1 MPAEIDTGGHRV
13 LHCDSHAD
21 CPTATIHVLTSAS
34 DERQT
39 DRAHL
44 SVRIDGK
51 SQKKIPKDRRRKSA
65 GNCIGKVVPLDCRR
79 ETSSSGRG
87 KTARIPRIGDE
98 EKTIPDERDFSEKSL
113 ALTQLSRRRRE
124 ERTRGEEEDRVLE
137 LREACR
143 AIEDVIKDER
153 FSVTWNSRE
162 DADAHGDE
170 IERAESRLR
179 NGTERSRLAIVDA
192 SGSSITGH
200 QSLRDRSWTRPRP
213 SSYGSEDHDADPID
227 RPGRRRITEESS
239 LLSSHRLHTRAKE
252 EAFEDDFKDVDEGFF
267 GKEHDDTWADGN
279 AQLDYSGPRDERPEN
294 ERGKRIVRNFED
306 RKRIRC
312 ACRDGSF
319 LQLVFLLLLV
329 VFGRHGLFDSSSV
342 FRVNTRPI
350 TNCLSVLGFGI
361 IGVVDARAF
370 DSIGDTGIRAERSA
384 NLSHITGSF
393 RKIQLYIRHRHL
405 QILPD
410 GTVNGSNDDTSDY
423 TIFQRISVSRGQL
436 RIQGIATCMYL
447 CMDACGLPY
456 GSMEF
461 TQDCIFNETME
472 TQNYNTYISARWST
486 KERTLYLGMD
496 NSGKPRTITITG
508 EDRKLGKM
516 FDYARVLTQV
526 ASPDRVVETLHRRML
541 AGAKHNVRHQHHSH
555 DHHRQIGSDVAQHAI
570 CPSSSIQ
577 KSVGDGRDSFRCRKR
592 KKRKKRKRRCRPD
605 EQPGPQCRLAEGSV
619 TDSTIDRY
627 VTDMSSE
634 IISTTPESK
643 RSCEGAASE
652 EACRRQALSVPAKK
666 RKSRIH
672 SKFGKNK
679 ASTSNMKKPNVTVAN
694 SQSKK
699 PNLTDGKKKMRK
711 RTSPSQTSRGSTVM
725 ASPSRKRHEAG
736 TTSLSRASSSLTAPV
751 REEHLA
757 STATSSSSPSPPVCL
772 PDDL

>member
-21 CPTATIHVLTSAS
+21 CPTARIHVLTSAS

-65 GNCIGKVVPLDCRR
+65 GNCVGKVVPLDCRR
-79 ETSSSGRG
+79 ETSPSGRG

-124 ERTRGEEEDRVLE
+124 ERTRGEEEDRVE

-162 DADAHGDE
+162 DADAHDE
-170 IERAESRLR
+170 IERAESRLL

-423 TIFQRISVSRGQL
+423 I
-436 RIQGIATCMYL
+436 IQFHRHSNSHLYHW
-447 CMDACGLPY
+447 
-456 GSMEF
+456 
-461 TQDCIFNETME
+461 TM
-472 TQNYNTYISARWST
+472 TLFDKNTVC
-486 KERTLYLGMD
+486 
-496 NSGKPRTITITG
+496 
-508 EDRKLGKM
+508 
-516 FDYARVLTQV
+516 FD
-526 ASPDRVVETLHRRML
+526 
-541 AGAKHNVRHQHHSH
+541 
-555 DHHRQIGSDVAQHAI
+555 I
-570 CPSSSIQ
+570 
-577 KSVGDGRDSFRCRKR
+577 SFRRPKISQNQRVCRAI
-592 KKRKKRKRRCRPD
+592 D
-605 EQPGPQCRLAEGSV
+605 LGS
-619 TDSTIDRY
+619 TAATAIRY
-627 VTDMSSE
+627 LFQIVYS
-634 IISTTPESK
+634 IS
-643 RSCEGAASE
+643 
-652 EACRRQALSVPAKK
+652 SVP
-666 RKSRIH
+666 I
-672 SKFGKNK
+672 
-679 ASTSNMKKPNVTVAN
+679 
-694 SQSKK
+694 
-699 PNLTDGKKKMRK
+699 
-711 RTSPSQTSRGSTVM
+711 
-725 ASPSRKRHEAG
+725 
-736 TTSLSRASSSLTAPV
+736 TAPENRV
-751 REEHLA
+751 DRTA
-757 STATSSSSPSPPVCL
+757 SLRRDIGNIIGTGWNNFEKTNLKMCL
-772 PDDL
+772 RNDMHFSCGPCNINGMT